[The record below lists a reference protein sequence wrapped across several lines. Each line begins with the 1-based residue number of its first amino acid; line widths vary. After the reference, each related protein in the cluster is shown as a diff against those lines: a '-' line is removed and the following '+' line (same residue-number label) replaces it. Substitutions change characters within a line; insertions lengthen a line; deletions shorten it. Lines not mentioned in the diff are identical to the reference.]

1 PDGQMPFPDCSL
13 FVFET
18 SIHPEA
24 ILHVNRMDGVLI
36 TCDSVKNWT
45 YIDEFF
51 SEEADYTTIA
61 GFVIEKLGKMP
72 EIGDKFSNDSYSFEI
87 VDLDRTKIDKVL
99 VTRISEE

>member
-1 PDGQMPFPDCSL
+1 MIFKREDGSYL
-13 FVFET
+13 
-18 SIHPEA
+18 I
-24 ILHVNRMDGVLI
+24 DGSCQIDELREQI
-36 TCDSVKNWT
+36 